1 MPAEPSTLGSYR
13 LGARRGRGRDAV
25 FEAVDPAGKPVLIH
39 LLPARL
45 GAGASIPFGAAAAAL
60 ANVKHPEVVR
70 LLDAGEEGGR
80 FFWVAE
86 PFAGEPLGEL
96 LRRRRLSVAEAFK
109 LWNGVLRGLGAAHRA
124 GVLHRN
130 LHSGQ
135 VLVSPDLARVQ
146 VTGFELAPAPSKR
159 DARGGATGT
168 LATGEL
174 DLSLLAYLAPEQ
186 LDGRPAD
193 ARSDLYAAGA
203 VFYEMLTGRPPDA
216 RSGLPSHLNPEVP
229 SEVDLLVYRCM
240 ARDPAERPASIGELH
255 QEVERLQEVLH
266 LRLLSEVQDL
276 SRSTSRL
283 LGGGRRT
290 ALIAAVV
297 VLLAL
302 IAVVAVVLL

>member
-1 MPAEPSTLGSYR
+1 MPAEPSTLGAYR

-25 FEAVDPAGKPVLIH
+25 FEAVDAAGKPVLIH

-80 FFWVAE
+80 YFWVAE

-96 LRRRRLSVAEAFK
+96 LRRRRLSVTEAFK

-146 VTGFELAPAPSKR
+146 VTGFELAPAPSRR
-159 DARGGATGT
+159 DAQGSTAT

-203 VFYEMLTGRPPDA
+203 VFYEMLTGRPPDS

-229 SEVDLLVYRCM
+229 SEVDLLVYHCM
-240 ARDPAERPASIGELH
+240 ARDPAERPASIAALH

-266 LRLLSEVQDL
+266 LRLLSGVQDL

-297 VLLAL
+297 VLLAV
-302 IAVVAVVLL
+302 IAVVAAVLL

>member
-13 LGARRGRGRDAV
+13 LGARRGRGRDGV
-25 FEAVDPAGKPVLIH
+25 FEAVDASGKPVVVH
-39 LLPARL
+39 LLGARL

-60 ANVKHPEVVR
+60 ANVRHPEVVR

-86 PFAGEPLGEL
+86 PFAGEPLAEL

-130 LHSGQ
+130 FHSGQ

-146 VTGFELAPAPSKR
+146 VTGFELAPPA
-159 DARGGATGT
+159 ARGSATGT

-174 DLSLLAYLAPEQ
+174 DLSLLAFLAPEQ
-186 LDGRPAD
+186 LEGRPAD
-193 ARSDLYAAGA
+193 VRSDLFAAGA
-203 VFYEMLTGRPPDA
+203 VFYEMLTGRPPDS
-216 RSGLPSHLNPEVP
+216 RSGLPSHVNPEVS

-240 ARDPAERPASIGELH
+240 ARDPAERPASVAELH
-255 QEVERLQEVLH
+255 QEVERLEEGLH

-283 LGGGRRT
+283 LGNGRRT
-290 ALIAAVV
+290 ALIAAGVVV
-297 VLLAL
+297 VLAV
-302 IAVVAVVLL
+302 IAAVVLLL